1 MNLSN
6 PELNI
11 LWLWPDILNLHG
23 DRANVMALLRVSA
36 LYGIDAKVTRVK
48 RLTDSF
54 DPAGADVI
62 LLGSGE
68 LAVMPDITGALS
80 KHFSSLKEY
89 TENGG
94 VLFAAGTTGA
104 ALGVHTR
111 RLDGSHIYGIG
122 LLDMECSERKT
133 VIGDDVIFRTDSLD
147 TGTDTPV
154 YGIQIQMIDIQLN
167 SGQAPLGN
175 ISYGYGNNG
184 TGSEGAV
191 SDGVIFTNA
200 SGPVLV
206 KNPWLTLALLKKA
219 ILRKNPD
226 MDPDDLSF
234 DQEKFIIELASAK
247 AIQAFNDKK
256 ARRKKERLR

>member
-1 MNLSN
+1 MNGPN
-6 PELNI
+6 PKLNI

-23 DRANVMALLRVSA
+23 DRANILALLRVSRS
-36 LYGIDAKVTRVK
+36 YGISAKVTRVT

-54 DPAGADVI
+54 DPAAADII

-80 KHFSSLKEY
+80 KQFSSIKEY
-89 TENGG
+89 AESGG

-111 RLDGSHIYGIG
+111 RLDGSHIYGTG
-122 LLDMECSERKT
+122 LFDMECSERKT
-133 VIGDDVIFRTDSLD
+133 VIGDDVIFRTDSFD

-154 YGIQIQMIDIQLN
+154 YGIQIQMIDIQLA
-167 SGQAPLGN
+167 SGQTPLGS

-191 SDGVIFTNA
+191 SDGAVFTNA

-206 KNPWLTLALLKKA
+206 KNPWLTLALIKKA
-219 ILRKNPD
+219 LLRKNPET
-226 MDPDDLSF
+226 DPDDLSF

-256 ARRKKERLR
+256 ERPR